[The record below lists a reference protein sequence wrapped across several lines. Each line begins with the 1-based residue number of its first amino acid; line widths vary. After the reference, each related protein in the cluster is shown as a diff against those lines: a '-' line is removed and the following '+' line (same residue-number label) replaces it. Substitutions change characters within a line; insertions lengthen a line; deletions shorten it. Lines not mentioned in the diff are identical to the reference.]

1 MTHQPHRVAQH
12 PATGPVRAAPDDPA
26 RLRAHVA
33 VADGDGALL
42 WTSSALRR
50 RLLAA
55 RTAGATSSACCA
67 VLGCVANTDAEE
79 HRCLTRLAMARGGLP
94 TRRWWAPGIDGTIA
108 AEVVTGTGDPLVIF
122 ELELGDRDRPASTP
136 VAPVADVHVCALG
149 PVSVSIGGRILDGDW
164 LQQRPGQTFRYLLA
178 YRDGAARSEAMA
190 DALWPDR
197 GPAAV
202 ANVRYCIYKLREQLD
217 DRGHSAR
224 SLILRTAGG
233 YRLDPERLV
242 VDVDVFQSKVA
253 AGLAAQRAQRP
264 RAADAALA
272 EALELYRDDFL
283 SDDPYADWAFTE
295 REYLRSLATKALG
308 ARAQIALAQDHLE
321 AASTCLLRLAQLEP
335 FDSQVHQLLIQV
347 CLRRGRRTEAL
358 RHYSALRVRLA
369 RAFGEKP
376 DFDLARVA
384 SGITPSQH

>member
-1 MTHQPHRVAQH
+1 
-12 PATGPVRAAPDDPA
+12 
-26 RLRAHVA
+26 
-33 VADGDGALL
+33 
-42 WTSSALRR
+42 
-50 RLLAA
+50 
-55 RTAGATSSACCA
+55 

-283 SDDPYADWAFTE
+283 SDDRT
-295 REYLRSLATKALG
+295 RIGRSLS
-308 ARAQIALAQDHLE
+308 
-321 AASTCLLRLAQLEP
+321 ASTSAALP
-335 FDSQVHQLLIQV
+335 P
-347 CLRRGRRTEAL
+347 RR
-358 RHYSALRVRLA
+358 SARVRRSRSPRTTSRPRR
-369 RAFGEKP
+369 RASCAWRSSSRSTRRFTSSSSRSACAAGVAP
-376 DFDLARVA
+376 RRCATTAPCA
-384 SGITPSQH
+384 SGWRARSARSRTSIWRASRPVSPPRNTDIRR